1 MAKWNNYT
9 QYKCEC
15 GKPAAKGSIN
25 SKRKDG
31 SLPPRVSCLTKR
43 PACAQ
48 CFNNAVAKKNSKY
61 DTYEEMQEA
70 KAIEEGF
77 SSLNHKINSKTYRGK
92 KYDIPY
98 CENKDGKLGFEC
110 AVKESYW
117 DGSDESIKNLEVDHI
132 DGNPNNNHD
141 SNLMVL
147 CPMCHKTK
155 GRLNGDNVSA
165 GRKKLGVTKPGI
177 RTFG

>member
-15 GKPAAKGSIN
+15 GKPAARGSVN

-31 SLPPRVSCLTKR
+31 TYPPRVSCLTSK
-43 PACAQ
+43 PVCAR
-48 CFNNAVAKKNSKY
+48 CFNNAIAKKNSKY
-61 DTYEEMQEA
+61 DTYTQMQ
-70 KAIEEGF
+70 
-77 SSLNHKINSKTYRGK
+77 NSKTYRGK